1 MDRYNYD
8 AGWPIFNTPPET
20 QEQTLVKLDY
30 TINENHRVEYIYQ
43 DTQDI
48 NYREY
53 DRPASNYVFSAHY
66 YVYPIDR
73 QKILSLILVI

>member
-1 MDRYNYD
+1 MSPNNSRPIDAADEAELLQIKDFLMQRYNYD

-43 DTQDI
+43 D
-48 NYREY
+48 
-53 DRPASNYVFSAHY
+53 
-66 YVYPIDR
+66 
-73 QKILSLILVI
+73 LSLIHI